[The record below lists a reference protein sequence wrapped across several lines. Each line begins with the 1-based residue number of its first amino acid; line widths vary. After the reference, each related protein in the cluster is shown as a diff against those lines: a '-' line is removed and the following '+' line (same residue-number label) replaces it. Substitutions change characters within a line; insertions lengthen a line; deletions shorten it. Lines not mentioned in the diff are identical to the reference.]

1 MRSVIVVTL
10 LLLAPIN
17 LVGAES
23 QEGDFI
29 GIQEDIKILDKYS
42 KSIQKAFDRLGDL
55 AQYEED
61 VLMGT
66 NDWVVVTGHS
76 LEYHSNLTSE
86 YFDSKEFEKSEPEL
100 YKQYLQEIPS
110 SAVFQVIKYRDYI

>member
-29 GIQEDIKILDKYS
+29 GIQEDIKI
-42 KSIQKAFDRLGDL
+42 
-55 AQYEED
+55 
-61 VLMGT
+61 
-66 NDWVVVTGHS
+66 
-76 LEYHSNLTSE
+76 
-86 YFDSKEFEKSEPEL
+86 
-100 YKQYLQEIPS
+100 
-110 SAVFQVIKYRDYI
+110 